1 MNEFFEEHKNTF
13 IGLLLSIIVIA
24 VVSLIRLKY
33 PYYVPVKV
41 VEQPAAESEIQENV
55 VIPQEKVVIPAE
67 REKDELYYAEL
78 EYYRLQS
85 EYYQYQLDEYR
96 AYREGMRN

>member
-13 IGLLLSIIVIA
+13 ISLLLVIIVIA
-24 VVSLIRLKY
+24 VVYIIRLNH

-41 VEQPAAESEIQENV
+41 VEQPAAESEEPENV
-55 VIPQEKVVIPAE
+55 VIPVDTVPE

-78 EYYRLQS
+78 EYYRIQS

-96 AYREGMRN
+96 AYCEGRRN